1 MNDFEREQ
9 KAQLLQKQEALR
21 QKLTEARELAQRV
34 NLVLDAS
41 EIIKTTEFKALQLV
55 TDEIERVKTNHE

>member
-1 MNDFEREQ
+1 MNSFEHEQ

-21 QKLTEARELAQRV
+21 QKLEEARALAQRV

-55 TDEIERVKTNHE
+55 TDEIEKVNARSE

>member
-1 MNDFEREQ
+1 MNSFEHEQ

-21 QKLTEARELAQRV
+21 QKLEEARALAQRV

-41 EIIKTTEFKALQLV
+41 EIIKTTEFKALQLL
-55 TDEIERVKTNHE
+55 TD